1 MGSGMI
7 TVFDIGGTLMEYRNM
22 PNVWLEYYQKA
33 FEHVRKT
40 LCPWLS
46 DEDIAVSLDILRSYN
61 PKVKYREVDY
71 TPEKIFSD
79 VTKHWKTEFELSKVI
94 DAFFSS
100 MKLTPYI
107 YPETVS
113 VLQKLKV
120 GGHIIATLTDVATG
134 MPDELHKSYFTELLP
149 YFDLYVS
156 SVSCGYRKPNPKGLR
171 DIAEHFGAAA
181 DDMIFIGDE
190 EKDIMTAKRFGC
202 RSVLIDRK
210 DKRADYGQDY
220 TVSDLTGLQKTICN
234 N

>member
-1 MGSGMI
+1 MI
-7 TVFDIGGTLMEYRNM
+7 VVFDIGGTLMEYRNM
-22 PNVWLEYYQKA
+22 PNVWLEFYQGA

-40 LCPWLS
+40 LCPSLS
-46 DEDIAVSLDILRSYN
+46 DEEVAVSLDILRSYN
-61 PKVKYREVDY
+61 PKVKYREIDY
-71 TPEKIFSD
+71 TPEKIFGD
-79 VTKHWKTEFELSKVI
+79 VTKDWKKEFELSQVI

-100 MKLTPYI
+100 MKLTPYT

-113 VLQKLKV
+113 VLEMLKRV
-120 GGHIIATLTDVATG
+120 GHRIATLTDVATG
-134 MPDELHKSYFTELLP
+134 MPDEMHKSYFTELLP

-156 SVSCGYRKPNPKGLR
+156 SVSCGYRKPNPKGLQ

-190 EKDIMTAKRFGC
+190 QKDIVTAKRFGC

-210 DKRADYGQDY
+210 GLNADLGQDY
-220 TVSDLTGLQKTICN
+220 TVFDLTGLLEIICN